1 MALVAGWAGN
11 HYDIIGFLSQTMTV
25 PHPTARPEL
34 SEDSLKAISVLVGLI
49 GIFMAY
55 FLYAKPSTIPQKM
68 AQQFK
73 WLYLV
78 SLNKWFF
85 DEFYDLVFVKP
96 MIFLSFLL
104 WREVDKGVIDGIV
117 NGVAEFCQTSAA
129 SIRRLQTGQLQNYAL
144 VMAISLFGMVSV
156 FLFIR

>member
-1 MALVAGWAGN
+1 
-11 HYDIIGFLSQTMTV
+11 MTV

-34 SEDSLKAISVLVGLI
+34 SEDSLKAISVIVGLVGILL
-49 GIFMAY
+49 AY
-55 FLYAKPSTIPQKM
+55 FLYAKPSTVPQRM
-68 AQQFK
+68 AHQFK
-73 WLYLV
+73 RLYSL

-96 MIFLSFLL
+96 TIFLSFLL
-104 WREVDKGVIDGIV
+104 WKEVDKGVIDGIV

-129 SIRRLQTGQLQNYAL
+129 SLRRLQTGQLQTYAL
-144 VMAISLFGMVSV
+144 VMAIGLFGMVSV